1 MSAGRRHVIRWV
13 RRVAG
18 GGAAVAL
25 LLIVGAGARIG
36 MMVVGFALT
45 PFIVHSLG
53 FLDFGLWA
61 TVGALAGYLG
71 ILDFGLGGSFVKFI
85 AQYVERNEHASARQV
100 ITFGMLFYLGF
111 GILTAVPVFLC
122 ACLGGA
128 LAELLRWY
136 QVKESVHFP
145 EYARGPVRAARL

>member
-1 MSAGRRHVIRWV
+1 MNAAHHAVGRIV
-13 RRVAG
+13 RNG
-18 GGAAVAL
+18 
-25 LLIVGAGARIG
+25 ISGAGARIG

-53 FLDFGLWA
+53 FVDFGLWA

-85 AQYVERNEHASARQV
+85 AQYVERNEHAAARQV

-111 GILTAVPVFLC
+111 GLVKSSPS
-122 ACLGGA
+122 ACCSISASG
-128 LAELLRWY
+128 
-136 QVKESVHFP
+136 F
-145 EYARGPVRAARL
+145 